1 MEIVPFSSRV
11 HQPLNCIS
19 AFNLIDISSGDIIQ
33 WIELRKS
40 FLKHNNS
47 FFVWWCIQVDN
58 SCTPGLSLQVIY
70 YERMF
75 LLPNNWW
82 KKVTF
87 MLFLF
92 RDFDLICVMQSN
104 TTPDEIAVHNLD
116 QFNLRQNIFIIVQIF
131 TSQSS
136 SVNMSPVVLINS
148 TIASNSSSWEQIGW
162 QRTLPDNSCNK
173 TTRPFINTV
182 ANTKYFK
189 QRALYRNLTFWRLR
203 DWACYVKEGKRDS

>member
-1 MEIVPFSSRV
+1 MCNHEDLSVRDEETQDSTNESTESVITDQSQAWKLKECSFFALRV

-116 QFNLRQNIFIIVQIF
+116 QFEFKI
-131 TSQSS
+131 
-136 SVNMSPVVLINS
+136 
-148 TIASNSSSWEQIGW
+148 
-162 QRTLPDNSCNK
+162 
-173 TTRPFINTV
+173 
-182 ANTKYFK
+182 KYF
-189 QRALYRNLTFWRLR
+189 Y
-203 DWACYVKEGKRDS
+203 DSANFYFAVIFGEHVTCCSYQLNDCF